1 MNQIGKM
8 ALPAIG
14 LMAALLM
21 GCSGAGN
28 AGNNDAFSSDNVLD
42 EILVYDLDDF
52 SDALDGNVL
61 SDWRKL
67 GGDGIE
73 ISTIE
78 DDMDVSYSFTKET
91 DAADQDRI
99 DRLEFMKTI
108 NVAQIPGKVL
118 SIRISEGYNASTK
131 TIGRQTVSYF
141 VTENPNDSDATDLSS
156 EPSTQIDEAE
166 AVELMDESGCLQRV
180 RQLETSPLEFFVNA
194 YIEHEN
200 TSYTDDDWGYYER
213 VASTNNNVT

>member
-21 GCSGAGN
+21 GCSGT
-28 AGNNDAFSSDNVLD
+28 GNNYAFSPDNVMD
-42 EILVYDLDDF
+42 EILTCDLEDF
-52 SDALDGNVL
+52 SDALDGDVL
-61 SDWRKL
+61 RDWRKP

-73 ISTIE
+73 VSTVE
-78 DDMDVSYSFTKET
+78 DDMDVSYSFTEET
-91 DAADQDRI
+91 GSTDSDRT
-99 DRLEFMKTI
+99 DLLEFMKTI

-118 SIRISEGYNASTK
+118 SIRINEGYNASTK

-141 VTENPNDSDATDLSS
+141 VTETPNDPDTTDLAS
-156 EPSTQIDEAE
+156 EPSMQIDEEE
-166 AVELMDESGCLQRV
+166 AIELMNESGCLQRV

-194 YIEHEN
+194 YIEHESS
-200 TSYTDDDWGYYER
+200 SYTNDDWGYYER
-213 VASTNNNVT
+213 VAPNNNDVT

>member
-8 ALPAIG
+8 ALLAIG

-28 AGNNDAFSSDNVLD
+28 NDAFSPSNVMD
-42 EILVYDLDDF
+42 EILICDLDDF
-52 SDALDGNVL
+52 SDALDGDVL
-61 SDWRKL
+61 SDWRKP

-73 ISTIE
+73 ISTTE
-78 DDMDVSYSFTKET
+78 DDMDVSYSFTEET
-91 DAADQDRI
+91 GSTDSDRI

-118 SIRISEGYNASTK
+118 SIRINEGYNASTK
-131 TIGRQTVSYF
+131 TIGRQTVNYF
-141 VTENPNDSDATDLSS
+141 VTETPNDSDTTDLAS
-156 EPSTQIDEAE
+156 EPSMQIDEEE
-166 AVELMDESGCLQRV
+166 AIELMDESGCLQRV

-200 TSYTDDDWGYYER
+200 TSYTNDDWGYYDC
-213 VASTNNNVT
+213 VASNNNDVG